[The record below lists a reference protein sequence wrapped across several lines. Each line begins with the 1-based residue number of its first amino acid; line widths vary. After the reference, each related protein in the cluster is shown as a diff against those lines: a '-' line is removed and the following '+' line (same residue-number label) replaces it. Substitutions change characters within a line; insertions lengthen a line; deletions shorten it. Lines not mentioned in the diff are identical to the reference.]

1 VISRELVLIEQIL
14 EKGKESQMLI
24 RIALI
29 ALGLIVTCLTQ
40 TIEVFAQASTP
51 AGTMTG
57 CLMRS
62 GSPGFYL
69 VQEEGTGLTTTVA
82 ASDDLQ
88 KYDLEKYSTGS
99 KVKLTGRLIREEG
112 RDVFRVTNV
121 EQLSPICETTTVHVS
136 VESIKDAV
144 GRATFGIRGGIGLDP
159 ELPFLG
165 AHAQLGPIFK
175 AVWFRPSY
183 EFGFGE
189 VTKIHSFNF
198 DFAYYPDLTL
208 RGKGMDRA
216 DSWNVYFGAG
226 GALHVS
232 HRHFEEEAVNIDFGD
247 WEANGALNIF
257 MGMSKRSGLFTELR
271 AGAYSST
278 SPTIKFII
286 GYTFRRGR

>member
-1 VISRELVLIEQIL
+1 
-14 EKGKESQMLI
+14 MLI

-40 TIEVFAQASTP
+40 TIEVFGQASTP

-57 CLMRS
+57 CLTRS

-69 VQEEGTGLTTTVA
+69 LQEEKTGLSTTVA

-88 KYDLEKYSTGS
+88 KDDLEKYSTGS

-112 RDVFRVTNV
+112 RDVFRVTIV
-121 EQLSPICETTTVHVS
+121 EQLSATCETTTVHVS

-144 GRATFGIRGGIGLDP
+144 GRATFGVRGGLGLDP

-165 AHAQLGPIFK
+165 LHAQLGPIIK
-175 AVWFRPSY
+175 GLWFRPSY

-189 VTKIHSFNF
+189 VTKINSFNF
-198 DFAYYPDLTL
+198 DFAFYPDLTL
-208 RGKGMDRA
+208 RGKGMSQA
-216 DSWNVYFGAG
+216 DFWNVYFGVG
-226 GALHVS
+226 GAYHLS
-232 HRHFEEEAVNIDFGD
+232 HRNFEEASVNIDFGD
-247 WEANGALNIF
+247 WEANGGLNIF

-271 AGAYSST
+271 AVAYSST
-278 SPTIKFII
+278 SPTIKFIV
-286 GYTFRRGR
+286 GYTFR